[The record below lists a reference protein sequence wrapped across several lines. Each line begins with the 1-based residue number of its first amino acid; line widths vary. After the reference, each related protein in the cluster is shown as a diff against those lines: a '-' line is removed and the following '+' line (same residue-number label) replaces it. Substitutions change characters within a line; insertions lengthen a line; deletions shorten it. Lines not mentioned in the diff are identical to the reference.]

1 MNGTTVEAEGCWN
14 RFLDCCGGSENK
26 LEVLGRHPTE
36 GSEWAEI
43 CIIHQS
49 GIKRLGDKY

>member
-36 GSEWAEI
+36 GSE
-43 CIIHQS
+43 
-49 GIKRLGDKY
+49 